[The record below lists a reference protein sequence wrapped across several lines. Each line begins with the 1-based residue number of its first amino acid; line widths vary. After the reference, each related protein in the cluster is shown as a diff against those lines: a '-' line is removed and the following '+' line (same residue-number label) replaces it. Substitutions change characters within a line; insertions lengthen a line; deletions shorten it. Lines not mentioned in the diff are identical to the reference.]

1 MYNLVVSGIL
11 LMGVCVGAF
20 ADEARTSADV
30 SPGVAE
36 DQQPPSEAESIGDTE
51 PKVTIV
57 RQKEQ
62 MIEEYRL
69 NGQLY
74 MIKVTPKRGKPYYL
88 VDADGDGNL
97 ESRRNDLVPSSLVPT
112 WVLFRW

>member
-1 MYNLVVSGIL
+1 MRKHLICGVLVWGVST
-11 LMGVCVGAF
+11 GVF
-20 ADEARTSADV
+20 ADEVKDLAEVPT
-30 SPGVAE
+30 VASE
-36 DQQPPSEAESIGDTE
+36 GQQAPSEAESIGDAE

-62 MIEEYRL
+62 VIEEYRI

-74 MIKVTPKRGKPYYL
+74 MIKVTPKKGKPYYL